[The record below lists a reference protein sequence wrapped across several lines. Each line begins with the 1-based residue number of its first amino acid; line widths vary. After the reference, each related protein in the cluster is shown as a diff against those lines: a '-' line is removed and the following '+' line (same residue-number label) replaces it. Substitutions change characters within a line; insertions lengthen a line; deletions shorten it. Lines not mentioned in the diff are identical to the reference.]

1 MDETPRTAI
10 SRRSVT
16 RAAAWSVPAV
26 AVVAAA
32 PAFAASTVDVGA
44 FVLTGSCGTLGL
56 LGPGF
61 TLQASGTAPLP
72 AGTTVLVNGTG
83 VANIGVFS
91 VSGGSGNVAVLSGT
105 SRLITLTAEVPPGA
119 TVAFRTTL
127 SITVAFTLNATVTLP
142 TGYVGTG
149 GKTSGSVNS
158 TLVLCSTT

>member
-1 MDETPRTAI
+1 MNESPRTI

-32 PAFAASTVDVGA
+32 PAFAASGTTDIGA
-44 FVLTGSCGTLGL
+44 FTLNGSCGTLGV

-61 TLQASGTAPLP
+61 TLTAGPAAVP

-83 VANIGVFS
+83 VANIGVWS
-91 VSGGSGNVAVLSGT
+91 VSGGTASVAVLSGT
-105 SRLITLTAEVPPGA
+105 SRLITLTSALPPAA
-119 TVAFRTTL
+119 TMAFRTTL

-149 GKTSGSVNS
+149 GKPAGSVTS
-158 TLVLCSTT
+158 TLVLCTTT